1 MTDQET
7 VMLIETEQRCKSN
20 THRIDNLEN
29 ELKEIQSEQKAIYKI
44 ATSVELIAAT
54 LKRRWTTQTVKSMH
68 RRKLGRKPS
77 VSCRKRSM
85 MLRTNRTSRLPAM

>member
-29 ELKEIQSEQKAIYKI
+29 EP
-44 ATSVELIAAT
+44 
-54 LKRRWTTQTVKSMH
+54 KRTESYLQD
-68 RRKLGRKPS
+68 
-77 VSCRKRSM
+77 CYFC
-85 MLRTNRTSRLPAM
+85 